1 MIKSSFFAFIFSL
14 SFLIIETALL
24 SNISFLPVVPD
35 LALLILLYVSFYNGS
50 ISGEV
55 NGFFSGLIL
64 DFLSISPLGLNS
76 LLRTIIGFIVG
87 CFKDFINVDTV
98 FFPAVLAA
106 IATFMKA
113 LLLVIVSFFF
123 GGKIAVYHFTESIFW
138 IELCMNTVLAPMMF
152 AFLRLFPSWLLIQ
165 PKSASY
171 AKE

>member
-1 MIKSSFFAFIFSL
+1 MIKTNFFAFIFSL
-14 SFLIIETALL
+14 CFLILETALL

-35 LALLILLYVSFYNGS
+35 LALLILIYVSFYNGS
-50 ISGEV
+50 VSGEV

-76 LLRTIIGFIVG
+76 LLRTIIGFIVC

-113 LLLVIVSFFF
+113 LLLVVVSFFF
-123 GGKIAVYHFTESIFW
+123 GGKIAVYHLSESIFW
-138 IELCMNTVLAPMMF
+138 IELCMNTVLAPIMF
-152 AFLRLFPSWLLIQ
+152 AFLRLFPSWLLISS
-165 PKSASY
+165 KSASY